1 MCFYIENNCLKSIKF
16 MFKNYPFSD
25 EDYELF
31 YNYSTTTNSKKC
43 IRYLSKIVP
52 KHVIYENFLN
62 YGLHNPNYSMIT
74 FIILNIF
81 DWETSLPLLNIT
93 LEFNLSDDLR
103 EFIEFYIDKY

>member
-1 MCFYIENNCLKSIKF
+1 
-16 MFKNYPFSD
+16 
-25 EDYELF
+25 
-31 YNYSTTTNSKKC
+31 
-43 IRYLSKIVP
+43 
-52 KHVIYENFLN
+52 
-62 YGLHNPNYSMIT
+62 MIT